1 MVVNHVNQ
9 EVSDNQQL
17 RRFRYVTDIEM
28 KKEFIIL
35 LYYLSL
41 SARASIKRYLRLAN
55 ISCATG
61 DGYISDIGSEYNL
74 SLHRY

>member
-17 RRFRYVTDIEM
+17 RRLRYVMDIEM

-61 DGYISDIGSEYNL
+61 DGHISDVSSEYNL
-74 SLHRY
+74 ILCRY